1 MGTQPPALL
10 GPLCSGTVAHLSKCM
25 GSFLLWFCAH
35 CASVRYVMHFELH
48 NINFTMDTG
57 RLQSN
62 GKSLDYSPLPVSSR
76 LCSFALSVAGR
87 ESILLLKVPVY

>member
-10 GPLCSGTVAHLSKCM
+10 GPLCSGTVAHLSNYM

-35 CASVRYVMHFELH
+35 CASVRYVTHFELH

-62 GKSLDYSPLPVSSR
+62 GKSLDFLRYQYHPASIRLHCRWGSREHSP
-76 LCSFALSVAGR
+76 FKA
-87 ESILLLKVPVY
+87 PVY